1 MATKTALIA
10 LCLEFCI
17 SGSRAQVPHTPSA
30 GSPERKE
37 IMDVLRVPCERDLG
51 QKVIFRVQ
59 HLRVIGE
66 WALARVVP
74 IRPDGSNI
82 DYSKTKYR
90 EENAGGAFDGEGEAL
105 LRRSEGMWKLLEW
118 RFGASD
124 TEVPEWLEKY
134 HAPSALTS

>member
-1 MATKTALIA
+1 MITKAAFIA
-10 LCLEFCI
+10 ICLAVSV
-17 SGSRAQVPHTPSA
+17 SGVLAQSAHTPPA
-30 GSPERKE
+30 GSAERKE

-59 HLRVIGE
+59 QLRVIGE

-74 IRPDGSNI
+74 IRPDGSDI

-90 EENAGGAFDGEGEAL
+90 EENEEGAFDGEGEAL
-105 LRRSEGMWKLLEW
+105 LRRDGGKWKLLEW

-124 TEVPEWLEKY
+124 TEVPEWFEKY
-134 HAPSALTS
+134 HAPAALND

>member
-1 MATKTALIA
+1 MIA
-10 LCLEFCI
+10 LCLALCI
-17 SGSRAQVPHTPSA
+17 SRSRAQTPYTPPA
-30 GSPERKE
+30 GSAERKE
-37 IMDVLRVPCERDLG
+37 IMDVLRVPVERDLR
-51 QKVIFRVQ
+51 QKVVFRVQ

-74 IRPDGSNI
+74 LRPDGSDI

-90 EENAGGAFDGEGEAL
+90 EENEEGAFDGEGEGL
-105 LRRSEGMWKLLEW
+105 LRRSGGRWKLLEW

-134 HAPSALTS
+134 RAPSALNN